1 MAKGIQNLPVLD
13 RFNMSYV
20 KLDNGCWEW
29 KAKHQRYGNIRVDGK
44 ITRAHRFS
52 YSFFKG
58 EIPKEINVCHKCDNP
73 YCVNPDH
80 LFLGTQK
87 DNHNDMVAKG
97 RRASFVGEK
106 NGNSKLNE
114 KDVKEIVIS
123 NDSYRK
129 LAKQYGVTHMTIY
142 QIKKR
147 RSWNELCA

>member
-1 MAKGIQNLPVLD
+1 MDIKNLPALD

-20 KLDNGCWEW
+20 KAANGCWEW
-29 KAKHQRYGNIRVDGK
+29 KAKHQRYGRLRVNGK
-44 ITRAHRFS
+44 ITQAHRFS
-52 YSFFKG
+52 YLTFKG
-58 EIPKEINVCHKCDNP
+58 EIPKNINVCHKCDNT

-87 DNHNDMVAKG
+87 ENHDDMVAKG

-106 NGNSKLNE
+106 NGNSKLT
-114 KDVKEIVIS
+114 KQDVENIVIS
-123 NDSYRK
+123 KDSLRK
-129 LAKQYGVTHMTIY
+129 LAKQYGVTHCAIY

>member
-1 MAKGIQNLPVLD
+1 MDIKNLPALD

-20 KLDNGCWEW
+20 KTANDCWEW

-44 ITRAHRFS
+44 VTRAHRFS

-58 EIPKEINVCHKCDNP
+58 EIPKGINVCHKCDNT

-87 DNHNDMVAKG
+87 DNHDDMVAKG

-106 NGNSKLNE
+106 NGNSKLN
-114 KDVKEIVIS
+114 KQDVENIVIS
-123 NDSYRK
+123 KDSLRK
-129 LAKQYGVTHMTIY
+129 LAKQYGVTHCAIY

-147 RSWNELCA
+147 RSWNGIYS